1 MNAFGHREYVPVRV
15 LQHATFICVGS
26 KTSCFIVAQQAPPP
40 NRVTDRPK
48 GKEQRYFHGVFPEA
62 SAKRTFAD
70 VESDSSGDDICVMQK
85 SKVKKF

>member
-1 MNAFGHREYVPVRV
+1 MEFRGGDPGGGGAAG
-15 LQHATFICVGS
+15 
-26 KTSCFIVAQQAPPP
+26 
-40 NRVTDRPK
+40 K
-48 GKEQRYFHGVFPEA
+48 GKEQWYFHGVFPEA

>member
-1 MNAFGHREYVPVRV
+1 MPPLYVWDPRPAV
-15 LQHATFICVGS
+15 LLWLNKRRH
-26 KTSCFIVAQQAPPP
+26 
-40 NRVTDRPK
+40 RVTDRPK